1 LIGRWLR
8 AIRLKFLLASLFA
21 SGNGMALA
29 LWRYSSFDLNYAVLT
44 IVGVF
49 SLHASIDLLNDYWDH
64 RRGIDKMTKR
74 TKFSGGSGVIPE
86 NLLSPRAVY
95 GAAILF
101 LLAGVLIGCYFVAVR
116 GPIIALILIFAVLS
130 IFFYSSKIVNFG
142 LAELFVGVKGLLI
155 VIGSF
160 YVQTPILEFSPVFIG
175 TVIGM
180 LSSSVLL
187 VNSFPDYHA
196 DRLGGRKTLVIL
208 LGKKRSYEVF
218 STLVISVYPIVI
230 LGIFLGY
237 TTVYSIG
244 CLLSAP
250 YAARAIWELRRSYG
264 KENSALVPTMA
275 STIKY
280 SRITSIALAVSMII
294 PTL

>member
-49 SLHASIDLLNDYWDH
+49 SLHASIDLFNDYWDY

-86 NLLSPRAVY
+86 NLLSPRTVY

-101 LLAGVLIGCYFVAVR
+101 LLAGVLIGCYFVVVR

-237 TTVYSIG
+237 TSVYSIG

-250 YAARAIWELRRSYG
+250 YAARAIRELRRSYG
-264 KENSALVPTMA
+264 KENSALVPAMA

>member
-1 LIGRWLR
+1 
-8 AIRLKFLLASLFA
+8 
-21 SGNGMALA
+21 MALA

-86 NLLSPRAVY
+86 NLLSPRTVY

-101 LLAGVLIGCYFVAVR
+101 LLAGVLIGCYFVVVL

-264 KENSALVPTMA
+264 KENSALVPAMA